1 MTLRHLTVY
10 LEVYQTENIT
20 RAAQRLSMTQP
31 AVTRT
36 IQEIE
41 SYYGIRLFERINRR
55 LKVTEAGRVFYNY
68 ALHIV
73 DSFEQMELGM
83 RNWDELGVLRVG
95 CSITIGNSL
104 LPQVLTQFRKAHPT
118 LQIHSTISN
127 GASVQQAI
135 LDNELDFGL
144 VEGGVLQEQ
153 LCCEDIGGDRLVL
166 ILPPQD
172 PRRLQKDLRLE
183 DVASDPLLLREEGS
197 MGRTMIAR
205 AFERRGLSLKPTMES
220 VSTQAL
226 VRAVHAGLG
235 ISFLPEQ
242 LVKAAVES
250 GFVASAELTDET
262 FLRKSYLVW
271 HSQKFLTKSA
281 RELMECFRAA
291 AKN

>member
-1 MTLRHLTVY
+1 MTLRHLKVY
-10 LEVYQTENIT
+10 LAVYQTENIT
-20 RAAQRLSMTQP
+20 RAAEQLAMTQP

-55 LKVTEAGRVFYNY
+55 LKVTETGKVFYHY

-104 LPQVLTQFRKAHPT
+104 LPQVLTAFRRAHPT
-118 LQIHSTISN
+118 LQVRSTISN
-127 GASVQQAI
+127 GASIQQAI
-135 LDNELDFGL
+135 LDNELDFAV
-144 VEGGVLQEQ
+144 VEGGAQSEQ
-153 LCCEDIGGDRLVL
+153 LSSEVIGGDRLVL
-166 ILPPQD
+166 ILPPED
-172 PRRLQKDLRLE
+172 PRRLRKDLRLE
-183 DVASDPLLLREEGS
+183 DVAAEPLLLREEGS
-197 MGRTMIAR
+197 MGRTVVAH
-205 AFERRGLSLKPTMES
+205 AFECRGLPFRPAMES

-281 RELMECFRAA
+281 RELMECFRTAT
-291 AKN
+291 KG